1 MEKDFTFTL
10 QINVLRD
17 GQIELATNE
26 LNNYIGQVKRTVCVN
41 LSLNEYDEYLKR
53 KPWLDREL
61 YLRKLAL
68 DLIQK

>member
-53 KPWLDREL
+53 KP
-61 YLRKLAL
+61 
-68 DLIQK
+68 